1 MCSSLKSK
9 SHSGDPNLISLFQR
23 NSDIYVDIASAVLCK
38 NPSTVTNN
46 ERTQFK
52 TVVLGIIYGI
62 GPKAL
67 SSKLSLSVTECQQL
81 IQKFLAKFP
90 QIQEFMTKSI
100 TQAQRRGYV
109 HTIHGRRRLLEDIK
123 STDSAKRSYAERQ
136 SVNTIIQGSAADIT
150 KATMI
155 RTYEYLRER
164 KLFPEKSR
172 LILQLHDELYAKRFT
187 FEYFLMHFR
196 VFEVSDSMVN
206 EVACQIEAEIS
217 KVCFDLVKVDMPV
230 KILTGKRWG
239 DLKPL
244 TIAPHAQESES
255 SNPGAR

>member
-1 MCSSLKSK
+1 M
-9 SHSGDPNLISLFQR
+9 
-23 NSDIYVDIASAVLCK
+23 
-38 NPSTVTNN
+38 VTNQ

-67 SSKLSLSVTECQQL
+67 SSKLSLSVTECQQM
-81 IQKFLAKFP
+81 INKFLAKFP
-90 QIQEFMTKSI
+90 KIQEFMSKSI
-100 TQAQRRGYV
+100 SQAQRRGFV
-109 HTIHGRRRLLEDIK
+109 HTLHGRRRLLEDIK
-123 STDSAKRSYAERQ
+123 SDDSAKRSYAERQ

-150 KATMI
+150 KAAMI

-164 KLFPEKSR
+164 KLFPENAR
-172 LILQLHDELYAKRFT
+172 LILQLHDELYAT
-187 FEYFLMHFR
+187 FCPFGSFLTHFR
-196 VFEVSDSMVN
+196 VFEVSDSMVA

-217 KVCFDLVKVDMPV
+217 KVCFDLVRVDMPV

-244 TIAPHAQESES
+244 PPAPRAQQSES
-255 SNPGAR
+255 STTTDTHAR